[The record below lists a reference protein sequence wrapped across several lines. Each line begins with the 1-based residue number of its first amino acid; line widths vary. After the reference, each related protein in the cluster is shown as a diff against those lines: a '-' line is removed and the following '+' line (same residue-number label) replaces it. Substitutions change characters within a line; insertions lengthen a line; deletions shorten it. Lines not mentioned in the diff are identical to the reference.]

1 MPNEDKAHSLSL
13 PGEEWRVVWA
23 EKGKETEKKKTE
35 RTESEYKGGK
45 KNIEKKSVA
54 LINKLADASKEKKDG
69 GEAGE
74 RVKGGERGLVER
86 IG

>member
-1 MPNEDKAHSLSL
+1 MAS
-13 PGEEWRVVWA
+13 GMGR
-23 EKGKETEKKKTE
+23 KGKRNGKEKN
-35 RTESEYKGGK
+35 R
-45 KNIEKKSVA
+45 KNIEKKCVA

>member
-1 MPNEDKAHSLSL
+1 MKN
-13 PGEEWRVVWA
+13 GEWYGQKR
-23 EKGKETEKKKTE
+23 EKKRKRKKQKE
-35 RTESEYKGGK
+35 RSRNIKEVKRTLK
-45 KNIEKKSVA
+45 KKCVA